1 MGRAKESNQ
10 FNSFENLKSMPRRSI
25 WILFAILALAT
36 ALRFFQLDAQSFW
49 NDKDT
54 SARAA
59 VQDVVQLK

>member
-1 MGRAKESNQ
+1 M
-10 FNSFENLKSMPRRSI
+10 
-25 WILFAILALAT
+25 WILFAILALAA

-49 NDKDT
+49 YDEGT